1 MTTPTGQHD
10 GIKAAPRIVGGLPDG
25 RVDNHVVVVC
35 GMERIKGT
43 DNLVSCD
50 IYIYTIKLK
59 PAVVIVS
66 RGRYVRLIDAT
77 HR

>member
-50 IYIYTIKLK
+50 LRYHLNLVTSSL
-59 PAVVIVS
+59 VITS
-66 RGRYVRLIDAT
+66 GNNFPDI
-77 HR
+77 

>member
-10 GIKAAPRIVGGLPDG
+10 GIKAAPRIVGGSKDG
-25 RVDNHVVVVC
+25 RVDHVVVVC

-50 IYIYTIKLK
+50 II
-59 PAVVIVS
+59 
-66 RGRYVRLIDAT
+66 LIW
-77 HR
+77 